1 MINMH
6 KLIQI
11 LSIIIIVIGITI
23 IYFGVFKDIN
33 YFITVG
39 LSVVAVGFSLLVI
52 SLNKELTK

>member
-1 MINMH
+1 MR
-6 KLIQI
+6 KSIQI